1 MKKILAAI
9 IAISAINIHAKSQL
23 NIIPQ
28 TNATQMANAFI
39 LSGVTASNATYSGSQ
54 NTLASFTNGSSTNLG
69 LPDGIILTTGIVNG
83 NPSLSSPHPGF
94 ASTSNST
101 AGDSQLNGLIPGFS
115 TFDAAVFEFDLVP
128 AGNILEFQYV
138 FASEEYPEFA
148 GSSFNDVFGFF
159 ISGADPNG
167 GSYNNLNIALLAGSS
182 TVVCIN
188 NINNQVNSSFYVDNA
203 ALNGQTIV
211 FDGFTTVLT
220 ALVAVTAGQSYH
232 LKMAVA
238 DAGDEV
244 YDSAIFLKAQSMKSY
259 VVTGLEVPTAIQ
271 AFAGPNPIEPESVLC
286 WQMKSSGKYH
296 LRLSDMSGREV
307 FNSDGTAVQGNASVS
322 LYELTRL
329 GLHGIFLLKLQ
340 TPDGLYN
347 TRIYIP

>member
-1 MKKILAAI
+1 MKKLLTAF
-9 IAISAINIHAKSQL
+9 IAFSALNVQANPQLSIS
-23 NIIPQ
+23 PQ

-39 LSGVTASNATYSGSQ
+39 FSGVTASNATYSGSQ
-54 NTLASFTNGSSTNLG
+54 NTFASFSNGSSTNLG

-83 NPSLSSPHPGF
+83 NPALSSPHLGF
-94 ASTSNST
+94 SSTSNST
-101 AGDSQLNGLIPGFS
+101 PGDIQLNGLIPGFS
-115 TFDAAVFEFDLVP
+115 TYDASVFEFDLVP

-167 GSYNNLNIALLAGSS
+167 GSYNNLNIALLAGSA

-220 ALVAVTAGQSYH
+220 AQVAVTAGQSYH
-232 LKMAVA
+232 LKIALA

-259 VVTGLEVPTAIQ
+259 VITGSEALPAVR
-271 AFAGPNPIEPESVLC
+271 AFAGPNPVVPASVLC
-286 WQMKSSGKYH
+286 WQMKNSGKYI
-296 LRLSDMSGREV
+296 LRLADVSGREV